1 MNLKHLVLSF
11 IVLLLA
17 ACSNEKTPVVTALE
31 IPALPDGAYLLKDVE
46 VTENGE
52 VTVLLRD
59 QIKIYTNNRFMF
71 AFMNKEIGID
81 VGAGIATWDNG
92 VMVEVPTVNHN
103 GSVEGYSFDVAIEE
117 TDSGFV
123 QTIMGMTYED
133 GRSLDMVETWN
144 TASVTTSPYDG
155 LWHNVTDNIF
165 TTVMVGGGH
174 FILLERT
181 APTEDSA
188 TAMSSDFWFGPI
200 DFTQSSQA
208 VTTVM
213 TSSIEADTGSQQSLQ
228 LALIDQNQFS
238 QTLTI
243 DGVQITTN
251 FKRL

>member
-1 MNLKHLVLSF
+1 
-11 IVLLLA
+11 
-17 ACSNEKTPVVTALE
+17 
-31 IPALPDGAYLLKDVE
+31 
-46 VTENGE
+46 
-52 VTVLLRD
+52 
-59 QIKIYTNNRFMF
+59 
-71 AFMNKEIGID
+71 
-81 VGAGIATWDNG
+81 
-92 VMVEVPTVNHN
+92 
-103 GSVEGYSFDVAIEE
+103 
-117 TDSGFV
+117 
-123 QTIMGMTYED
+123 
-133 GRSLDMVETWN
+133 MVETWN

-181 APTEDSA
+181 APAEGSA

-200 DFTQSSQA
+200 DVTQSGQA